1 LFTLFIHAIICP
13 AQLCFIKINTEQD
26 DKKMKS
32 FKITTLVAAVAVTVS
47 AFSLPAFS
55 AERVYKLKMAE
66 TWASNFPIFGDAPRN
81 MARIADEMSGGRLKI
96 TIDSSNKHK
105 APFGVFDMVRSGQY
119 DMGHSASYYWKG
131 KVPNTLFFTTMPF
144 GMITPEQYGWFYEG
158 DGMELMQK
166 VYQPFGLL
174 SFPGGNTGNQMGGWF
189 QKEINSLDDLQGLK
203 MRIPGFAGEVMA
215 KLGAKPT
222 NIASGEL
229 YTALER
235 RTIDA
240 LEWVGPSLDLRM
252 GFHKIAPY
260 YYTGWHEPATELQFL
275 VNERTWKK
283 LPDDLREILRV
294 SMKLA
299 SYDMYIQ
306 SYHESGVNWATMKTE
321 YPNVQVKTFPK
332 DVLVAMKKANQELLE
347 EKAAADPLAKEIIES
362 QAKYLKTTRV
372 WTNISDRAYLDSV
385 DSLGE

>member
-1 LFTLFIHAIICP
+1 
-13 AQLCFIKINTEQD
+13 
-26 DKKMKS
+26 MKS
-32 FKITTLVAAVAVTVS
+32 LKFTTLIAATTVTIG
-47 AFSLPAFS
+47 AMSLPAF
-55 AERVYKLKMAE
+55 AADKVYKLTMAE
-66 TWASNFPIFGDAPRN
+66 TWASNFPIFGEAPRN
-81 MARIADEMSGGRLKI
+81 MARIADEMSNGRLKI
-96 TIDSSNKHK
+96 TIDSANKHK
-105 APFGVFDMVRSGQY
+105 APLGIFDMVRSGQY

-131 KVPNTLFFTTMPF
+131 KVPNTLYFTTMPF
-144 GMITPEQYGWFYEG
+144 GMITPEQYGWFYHG
-158 DGMELMQK
+158 GGMELMQK

-203 MRIPGFAGEVMA
+203 MRIPGFAGEVLA

-275 VNERTWKK
+275 VNERSWKK

-306 SYHESGVNWATMKTE
+306 SYHESAENWATMKTE

-332 DVLVAMKKANQELLE
+332 DVLVAMKQANQELLA
-347 EKAAADPLAKEIIES
+347 EKAAEDPLAKEILES
-362 QAKYLKTTRV
+362 QADYLKKVRV

-385 DSLGE
+385 DSLAE